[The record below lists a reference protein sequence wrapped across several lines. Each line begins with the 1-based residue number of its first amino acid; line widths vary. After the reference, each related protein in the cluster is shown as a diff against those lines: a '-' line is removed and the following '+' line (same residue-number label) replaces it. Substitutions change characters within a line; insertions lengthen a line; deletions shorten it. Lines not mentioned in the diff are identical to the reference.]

1 MEVLIYKNKGVT
13 AKMAYK
19 WTDEKTI
26 QAYLESAGNLQ
37 IGANNEITPQTAELF
52 ENDSVFEISTVLS
65 AAWTGIETLDTT
77 TTSDDLKRMAAK
89 LTASRLGLHRV
100 SGGLGESPKWIES
113 YRSEVLAQAMRMVIN
128 FETVEIPGATRR
140 EDATVAKLLVKVKQ
154 REFVP
159 QPPA

>member
-1 MEVLIYKNKGVT
+1 
-13 AKMAYK
+13 MAYR
-19 WTDEKTI
+19 WTDQETI
-26 QAYLESAGNLQ
+26 QGYLESAGNIT
-37 IGANNEITPQTAELF
+37 IGANEEITPRTAELF
-52 ENDSVFEISTVLS
+52 ENDAVFEISTVLS
-65 AAWTGIETLDTT
+65 AAWTGIEDLDTT
-77 TTSDDLKRMAAK
+77 TASDDLKRMAAK
-89 LTASRLGLHRV
+89 LTASRLGLQRI
-100 SGGLGESPKWIES
+100 SGRLGESPKWVES